1 MRFSPKGFLFE
12 SKGSMCYFKND
23 DNLTYILALMN
34 TKVVDEMLLILA
46 PTLDYHE
53 GPMSKVPT
61 VIDADKK
68 EVVGDISKNNI
79 AIAKGNWDSYETSWD
94 FKRSPLV

>member
-23 DNLTYILALMN
+23 DNLPYILALMN
-34 TKVVDEMLLILA
+34 TKIVDEMLLILA

-61 VIDADKK
+61 VIDVDKK
-68 EVVGDISKNNI
+68 DIVGDISKNNI
-79 AIAKGNWDSYETSWD
+79 TIAKNNWDSYETSWD
-94 FKRSPLV
+94 FKRNPLV

>member
-12 SKGSMCYFKND
+12 SKGSMCYFKDD
-23 DNLTYILALMN
+23 DNLSYVLALMN
-34 TKVVDEMLLILA
+34 TKVVDEMLRILA

-61 VIDADKK
+61 VIDVTK
-68 EVVGDISKNNI
+68 EQEVGVISKSNI
-79 AIAKGNWDSYETSWD
+79 
-94 FKRSPLV
+94 